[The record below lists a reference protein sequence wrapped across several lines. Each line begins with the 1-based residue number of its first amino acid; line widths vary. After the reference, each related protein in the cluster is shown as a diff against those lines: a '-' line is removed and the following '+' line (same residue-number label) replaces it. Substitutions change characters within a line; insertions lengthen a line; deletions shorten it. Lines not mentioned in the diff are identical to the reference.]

1 MTTPE
6 DPNPPEEAPAPRRER
21 LFGTGPAILWFE
33 AWPVLVALGL
43 IWAVFAVQLAS
54 QALDFENE
62 LLSLGAFHP
71 GNFREGL
78 WWTPIS
84 YIFLHAGW
92 FHIAMNS
99 AALVALGPGLAQ
111 RFGRDALGG
120 LLFAGLFLVCGAAG
134 AMLAMLFSPDSW
146 LVGASGAICGLWGA
160 GARLAGPGRA
170 ELAPIF
176 SSQVGRSVGSFVVM
190 NLIVVVAAGAYGLAS
205 KQGLILVSWQ
215 AHLGGFVLG
224 FLLIQVMPV
233 RFHWLKGL
241 RAA

>member
-6 DPNPPEEAPAPRRER
+6 DPTLTEETPAPRREG
-21 LFGTGPAILWFE
+21 LFGTGPAVLWFE
-33 AWPVLVALGL
+33 AWPVLVTLGL

-54 QALDFENE
+54 TPLGFETE

-78 WWTPIS
+78 WWTPVS
-84 YIFLHAGW
+84 YIFMHAGW

-111 RFGRDALGG
+111 RFGRDAVGG
-120 LLFAGLFLVCGAAG
+120 LLFAALFLVCGVAG
-134 AMLAMLFSPDSW
+134 AMLSMLLSPESW

-176 SSQVGRSVGSFVVM
+176 SPQVGRSVGSFVVM

-205 KQGLILVSWQ
+205 QQGMILVSWQ

-224 FLLIQVMPV
+224 FFLIQVMPV
-233 RFHWLKGL
+233 RFHWLKGA
-241 RAA
+241 RTA